1 MKVFLNE
8 PIDHDA
14 YLLLK
19 KHFEIIDQWNRI
31 DECDIILSRNH
42 HIDQLFLDQCHHLQ
56 LIAVHGT
63 GYDDVDIDYAKKRGI
78 HLINSQHEN
87 ALSVAELIVAL
98 MLELS
103 RKIIP
108 LSQDKK
114 NNLIYET
121 APIQYLG
128 HELSHKTV
136 GLIGTGDI
144 ALKAA
149 HILREGFH
157 MHIMAYSRSL
167 TKEKAK
173 EMNIEY
179 CQSINEVFQKADY
192 VSICVALTPDT
203 YHIIQKEQL
212 SLLKPTAYLINTSRG
227 AIINEEDLY
236 VALKEHWFTGAGLD
250 VLENEPIPSNHPL
263 LSLDNVIYTSHMG
276 ASTEEALKRVGM
288 KIVEK
293 IIQFQNDPN
302 SIDYV
307 F

>member
-114 NNLIYET
+114 NTLIYET

-212 SLLKPTAYLINTSRG
+212 SLLKPSAYLINTSRG

>member
-1 MKVFLNE
+1 
-8 PIDHDA
+8 
-14 YLLLK
+14 
-19 KHFEIIDQWNRI
+19 
-31 DECDIILSRNH
+31 
-42 HIDQLFLDQCHHLQ
+42 
-56 LIAVHGT
+56 
-63 GYDDVDIDYAKKRGI
+63 
-78 HLINSQHEN
+78 
-87 ALSVAELIVAL
+87 
-98 MLELS
+98 
-103 RKIIP
+103 
-108 LSQDKK
+108 
-114 NNLIYET
+114 
-121 APIQYLG
+121 
-128 HELSHKTV
+128 
-136 GLIGTGDI
+136 
-144 ALKAA
+144 
-149 HILREGFH
+149 

-212 SLLKPTAYLINTSRG
+212 SLLKPSAYLINTSRG

-250 VLENEPIPSNHPL
+250 VLENEPSPSNHPL

>member
-114 NNLIYET
+114 NNLIHET

-192 VSICVALTPDT
+192 VSIGVALTPDT

-212 SLLKPTAYLINTSRG
+212 SLLKPSAYLINTSRG

>member
-31 DECDIILSRNH
+31 DECDIILNRNH
-42 HIDQLFLDQCHHLQ
+42 HIDQSFLDQCPHLQ
-56 LIAVHGT
+56 LIAIHGT
-63 GYDDVDIDYAKKRGI
+63 GYDDVDIECVKKRGI
-78 HLINSQHEN
+78 RLINTPHEN

-108 LSQDKK
+108 LSQDMK
-114 NNLIYET
+114 NNLIHET
-121 APIQYLG
+121 APIHYFG

-136 GLIGTGDI
+136 GLIGVGDI

-149 HILREGFH
+149 HILKEGFH
-157 MHIMAYSRSL
+157 MRIIAYSRSL
-167 TKEKAK
+167 TKEKAQ
-173 EMNIEY
+173 ELQLEY
-179 CQSINEVFQKADY
+179 CQSINDVFKQADFI
-192 VSICVALTPDT
+192 SIGVALTPDT
-203 YHIIQKEQL
+203 YHMIQKEQL
-212 SLLKPTAYLINTSRG
+212 SLMKSTAYLINTARG
-227 AIINEEDLY
+227 AIINEDDLY
-236 VALKEHWFTGAGLD
+236 IALKQHWFAGAGLD
-250 VLENEPIPSNHPL
+250 VLDNEPITFNHPL

-293 IIQFQNDPN
+293 IIQFQNDPD
-302 SIDYV
+302 SIDYI

>member
-1 MKVFLNE
+1 
-8 PIDHDA
+8 
-14 YLLLK
+14 
-19 KHFEIIDQWNRI
+19 
-31 DECDIILSRNH
+31 
-42 HIDQLFLDQCHHLQ
+42 
-56 LIAVHGT
+56 
-63 GYDDVDIDYAKKRGI
+63 
-78 HLINSQHEN
+78 
-87 ALSVAELIVAL
+87 
-98 MLELS
+98 
-103 RKIIP
+103 
-108 LSQDKK
+108 
-114 NNLIYET
+114 
-121 APIQYLG
+121 
-128 HELSHKTV
+128 
-136 GLIGTGDI
+136 
-144 ALKAA
+144 
-149 HILREGFH
+149 

-212 SLLKPTAYLINTSRG
+212 SLLKPSAYLINTSRG

>member
-56 LIAVHGT
+56 LIAIHGT

-114 NNLIYET
+114 NNLIHET

-212 SLLKPTAYLINTSRG
+212 SLLKPSAYLINTSRG

>member
-114 NNLIYET
+114 NNLIHET

-192 VSICVALTPDT
+192 VSIGVALTPDT

>member
-56 LIAVHGT
+56 LIAIHGT

-114 NNLIYET
+114 NNLIHET

-192 VSICVALTPDT
+192 VSIGVALTPDT